1 VGSDKDTLPSLS
13 AKQSGPKPGGEDLPF
28 EHPGRYEQKNELGR
42 GGLGRVVLATDLHL
56 RREVAIKELLPELA
70 ERRGSGADA
79 LIDRFLREARITA
92 RLEHPGI
99 VPVHELGKRNDG
111 SLYYSMRRIQGR
123 TLASALEAAA
133 TLEDRLTLLP
143 HYLSVVQTIAYAHS
157 KRVIHRDL
165 KPDNV
170 MIGPFGETQVVDW
183 GLARDLEEKA
193 AEQSLPAS
201 EIAPGVSASRTVH
214 GQALGTPAY
223 MAPEQAR
230 GEIAAMDERSDV
242 WALGVMLYE
251 LITGEVP
258 FNGGTAAEVM
268 AKVQEGQYPPPTDR
282 EPRAPRKL
290 VELLEQSVQSDRSK
304 RFASA
309 VQFAEAL
316 EKAMA
321 LQTLPSARPAWLST
335 GPIIGAVFLVGLL
348 LGYSLESG
356 PAATPAVNDN
366 LELSRSLAERA
377 QQAWD
382 VGDVAG
388 ADRLSQEALAKNED
402 PLARGVRALVRLSG
416 LPKKVWQVKAAAP
429 CGAIAADNGL
439 LACPSLNGVELY
451 GEEGEDQ
458 GLLSTGPT
466 GGWQRAAVF
475 LDPGT
480 LVSAGDDR
488 VLHVFDV
495 AAKTEKAKWTGH
507 KDVVEALAVTPE
519 GAVISG
525 SRDGEVRWWSR
536 DSGQSKL
543 LYSHAGSVRA
553 LAASPGGVASAASD
567 GVKLMGVSPEGELVA
582 QLTLD
587 QQAWALS
594 FSDHGLLAAI
604 QRGLWRLSV
613 KQAPEQLSTHLD
625 DVTSVWFSKPLGPIS
640 SGDDGVLHA
649 NPADR
654 WPQTWSGLPRVVS
667 MAGYDSQS
675 EAFLFLAGRERE
687 LVHLRWPVDRRQ
699 DGAAPGPALAT
710 AFTVDTD
717 SAWAGFSDGTVRHQ
731 INSRNWQEPLSE
743 KHVGPVRAIAAGG
756 GVLVSLGED
765 GRLLRHGEQG
775 GEVLKVESRGRA
787 VAVAP
792 DGKRVAASFDDGT
805 VVFFSLEFGKEIAR
819 ARAAPVNAL
828 AFDPKGVK
836 VAAATEEKTVRLY
849 EAESG
854 KELFRLEPF
863 DAPVSSV
870 AFSADGGRLLAGGA
884 DGHAV
889 LWSLDSKQAI
899 NHYVGPH
906 ARLSSMAFLTDAS
919 VAAGNDQGSVFVWN
933 ASSAVQEVE
942 LRLRARDVGGLAVR
956 ERVLWVTSS
965 DGVPRQLGLPLGR

>member
-1 VGSDKDTLPSLS
+1 MGSDRDTLPSQS
-13 AKQSGPKPGGEDLPF
+13 AKKSASEPAGEDLPF
-28 EHPGRYEQKNELGR
+28 ESPGRYEQRGELGR

-56 RREVAIKELLPELA
+56 KREIAIKELLPELA
-70 ERRGSGADA
+70 NRGSAGDA

-123 TLASALEAAA
+123 TLASAIETAG

-143 HYLSVVQTIAYAHS
+143 HFLSVVQTIAYAHS

-183 GLARDLEEKA
+183 GLARELDDKA
-193 AEQSLPAS
+193 AEPVAGGAAADPNARAGS
-201 EIAPGVSASRTVH
+201 TMH

-230 GEIAAMDERSDV
+230 GEIAAVDERSDV

-251 LITGEVP
+251 LLSGEIP
-258 FNGGTAAEVM
+258 FSGTTAAEVM
-268 AKVQEGQYPPPTDR
+268 GKVQEGHYPPVTDR
-282 EPRAPRKL
+282 EPLAPKKFVEL
-290 VELLEQSVQSDRSK
+290 VERSVQSDRAK
-304 RFASA
+304 RFPSA

-316 EKAMA
+316 EKALA
-321 LQTLPSARPAWLST
+321 IEALPSARPAWLKWAPL
-335 GPIIGAVFLVGLL
+335 GAAVFLAGIA
-348 LGYSLESG
+348 LGTIVDSPTTG
-356 PAATPAVNDN
+356 QAAAPDN
-366 LELSRSLAERA
+366 VDLSRALAERA

-388 ADRLSQEALAKNED
+388 ADRLSQEALEKNED

-451 GEEGEDQ
+451 GEDGEDQ

-488 VLHVFDV
+488 LLHVFDV
-495 AAKTEKAKWTGH
+495 AAKTEKAKWSGH
-507 KDVVEALAVTPE
+507 KDAIEALAVTPE

-536 DSGQSKL
+536 ESGQSKL

-553 LAASPGGVASAASD
+553 LTASSDGVASAAND
-567 GVKLMGVSPEGELVA
+567 GVKLMGVSPQGEVVA

-587 QQAWALS
+587 KQAWALS
-594 FSDHGLLAAI
+594 FSDQGLLAGI
-604 QRGLWRLSV
+604 ERGLWRLSV
-613 KQAPEQLSTHLD
+613 KQGPEQLSTHLD

-640 SGDDGVLHA
+640 AGDDGVLHA
-649 NPADR
+649 NPVER
-654 WPQTWSGLPRVVS
+654 WPQSWSGLPRVVS

-699 DGAAPGPALAT
+699 DGAAPGPAQAT
-710 AFTVDTD
+710 AMAVDAD

-731 INSRNWQEPLSE
+731 INARNWQDALAG
-743 KHVGPVRAIAAGG
+743 KHTGPVRALASGG
-756 GVLVSLGED
+756 GVLLSLGED
-765 GRLLRHGEQG
+765 GRLLRHGDKG

-787 VAVAP
+787 LAVAP

-805 VVFFSLEFGKEIAR
+805 VVLFSLEFGKEIAR
-819 ARAAPVNAL
+819 SRAAPVNAL
-828 AFDPKGVK
+828 AFNPKGSK

-849 EAESG
+849 DAETG
-854 KELFRLEPF
+854 KEDARLEPF

-870 AFSADGGRLLAGGA
+870 AWSGDGGRLLAGGS

-889 LWSLDSKQAI
+889 LWSVDQKQPI

-906 ARLSSMAFLTDAS
+906 ARLSSVAFVTDAE

-933 ASSAVQEVE
+933 ATSAVQNVE
-942 LRLRARDVGGLAVR
+942 LRLRARDVNGLTVR
-956 ERVLWVTSS
+956 ERVLWVLSS
-965 DGVPRQLGLPLGR
+965 DGVPRQLALPLGR